1 MTNAEIYRQSLS
13 SLTPEEDWRARTLSA
28 MGSAVPRPARRSR
41 IDLKEGK
48 RMFQIRNFTDNDD
61 VRILESRGA
70 FTVVEYLRDLS
81 VSPSSAQTAY
91 YCNEMNV
98 RKRQVLCNLAKSAVT
113 LQAGAMQWT
122 AGNVN
127 ATTGIKGVGDL
138 FGKAVRGKVTG
149 ESAIKPEYTGDGILV
164 TEPTY
169 RYILLEDLNDW
180 NGSIVLD
187 DGLFLASE
195 SSLKHKAVMRSNL
208 SSAVAGGEGLFN
220 LGLTGS
226 GVVCLESNSPREE
239 LIEISLQNDV
249 VKIDGNMAIAWSG
262 SLEFTVERSGKT
274 LLGSAASGE
283 GLVNVYRGTGKVL
296 MAPVAR

>member
-1 MTNAEIYRQSLS
+1 
-13 SLTPEEDWRARTLSA
+13 
-28 MGSAVPRPARRSR
+28 
-41 IDLKEGK
+41 
-48 RMFQIRNFTDNDD
+48 MFQIRNFTDNDD
-61 VRILESRGA
+61 VRTLESRGA

-98 RKRQVLCNLAKSAVT
+98 RKRQVICDLSKASIT

-127 ATTGIKGVGDL
+127 ATTGLKGVGDL

-195 SSLKHKAVMRSNL
+195 STLKHKAVMRSNF

-226 GVVCLESNSPREE
+226 GVVCLEANCQREE
-239 LIEISLQNDV
+239 LIEISLQNV
-249 VKIDGNMAIAWSG
+249 VLKIDGNMAIAWSG

-296 MAPVAR
+296 LAPVAR

>member
-1 MTNAEIYRQSLS
+1 MFQ
-13 SLTPEEDWRARTLSA
+13 
-28 MGSAVPRPARRSR
+28 
-41 IDLKEGK
+41 KK
-48 RMFQIRNFTDNDD
+48 MFQIRNFTDNDD

>member
-1 MTNAEIYRQSLS
+1 
-13 SLTPEEDWRARTLSA
+13 
-28 MGSAVPRPARRSR
+28 
-41 IDLKEGK
+41 
-48 RMFQIRNFTDNDD
+48 MFQIKNFTDNDD
-61 VRILESRGA
+61 VRVLESRGA

-81 VSPSSAQTAY
+81 VSPQSAQTAY

-98 RKRQVLCNLAKSAVT
+98 RKRQVICDLSKAAVT

-195 SSLKHKAVMRSNL
+195 ASLKHKAVMRSNL

-239 LIEISLQNDV
+239 LIEITLQNDV
-249 VKIDGNMAIAWSG
+249 VKIDGNMAVAWSG

-296 MAPVAR
+296 LAPVAR

>member
-1 MTNAEIYRQSLS
+1 
-13 SLTPEEDWRARTLSA
+13 
-28 MGSAVPRPARRSR
+28 
-41 IDLKEGK
+41 
-48 RMFQIRNFTDNDD
+48 MFQIRNFTDNDD

-98 RKRQVLCNLAKSAVT
+98 RKRQVLCNLAKSVVT

>member
-1 MTNAEIYRQSLS
+1 
-13 SLTPEEDWRARTLSA
+13 
-28 MGSAVPRPARRSR
+28 
-41 IDLKEGK
+41 
-48 RMFQIRNFTDNDD
+48 MFQIKNFTDNND
-61 VRILESRGA
+61 VRVLETRGA

-98 RKRQVLCNLAKSAVT
+98 RKRQVICDLSKAAVT

-127 ATTGIKGVGDL
+127 ATTGLKGVGDL

-169 RYILLEDLNDW
+169 RYMLLEDLNDW

-195 SSLKHKAVMRSNL
+195 ASVKHKAVMRSNF

-220 LGLTGS
+220 LGLTGA
-226 GVVCLESNSPREE
+226 GIVCLESNSPREE
-239 LIEISLQNDV
+239 LIEITMQNDV

-296 MAPVAR
+296 LAPVAR

>member
-1 MTNAEIYRQSLS
+1 
-13 SLTPEEDWRARTLSA
+13 
-28 MGSAVPRPARRSR
+28 
-41 IDLKEGK
+41 
-48 RMFQIRNFTDNDD
+48 MFQIKNFTDNGD
-61 VRILESRGA
+61 VRVLESRGA

-81 VSPSSAQTAY
+81 VSPQSAQTAY

-98 RKRQVLCNLAKSAVT
+98 RKRQVICDLSKAAVT

-195 SSLKHKAVMRSNL
+195 ASLKHKAVMRSNL

-239 LIEISLQNDV
+239 LIEITLQNDV
-249 VKIDGNMAIAWSG
+249 VKIDGNMAVAWSG

-296 MAPVAR
+296 LAPVAR

>member
-1 MTNAEIYRQSLS
+1 
-13 SLTPEEDWRARTLSA
+13 
-28 MGSAVPRPARRSR
+28 
-41 IDLKEGK
+41 
-48 RMFQIRNFTDNDD
+48 MFQIRNFTDNDD
-61 VRILESRGA
+61 VRTLESRGA
-70 FTVVEYLRDLS
+70 FTVVEYLRDLR

-98 RKRQVLCNLAKSAVT
+98 RKRQVICDLSKASIT

-127 ATTGIKGVGDL
+127 ATTGLKGVGDL

-195 SSLKHKAVMRSNL
+195 STLKHKAVMRSNF
-208 SSAVAGGEGLFN
+208 SSAVVGGEGLFN

-239 LIEISLQNDV
+239 LIEITLQNDV
-249 VKIDGNMAIAWSG
+249 LKIDGNMAIAWSG

-296 MAPVAR
+296 LAPVAR

>member
-1 MTNAEIYRQSLS
+1 
-13 SLTPEEDWRARTLSA
+13 
-28 MGSAVPRPARRSR
+28 
-41 IDLKEGK
+41 
-48 RMFQIRNFTDNDD
+48 MFQIKNFTDNND
-61 VRILESRGA
+61 VRVLETRGA
-70 FTVVEYLRDLS
+70 FMVVEYLRDLS

-98 RKRQVLCNLAKSAVT
+98 RKRQVICDLSKAAVT

-127 ATTGIKGVGDL
+127 ATTGLKGVGDL

-195 SSLKHKAVMRSNL
+195 ASVKHKAVMRSNF

-220 LGLTGS
+220 LGLTGA
-226 GVVCLESNSPREE
+226 GIVCLESNSPREE
-239 LIEISLQNDV
+239 LIEITMQNDV

-283 GLVNVYRGTGKVL
+283 GLVNVYRGTGKIL
-296 MAPVAR
+296 LAPVAR

>member
-1 MTNAEIYRQSLS
+1 
-13 SLTPEEDWRARTLSA
+13 
-28 MGSAVPRPARRSR
+28 
-41 IDLKEGK
+41 
-48 RMFQIRNFTDNDD
+48 MFQIRNFTDNDD
-61 VRILESRGA
+61 VRTLESRGA

-98 RKRQVLCNLAKSAVT
+98 RKRQVICDLSKASIT

-127 ATTGIKGVGDL
+127 ATTGLKGVGDL

-195 SSLKHKAVMRSNL
+195 STLKHKAVMRSNF

-239 LIEISLQNDV
+239 LIEITLQNDAL
-249 VKIDGNMAIAWSG
+249 KIDGNMAIAWSG

-296 MAPVAR
+296 LAPVAR

>member
-1 MTNAEIYRQSLS
+1 MCLS
-13 SLTPEEDWRARTLSA
+13 EAKGMDIT
-28 MGSAVPRPARRSR
+28 
-41 IDLKEGK
+41 
-48 RMFQIRNFTDNDD
+48 MFQIKNFTDNND
-61 VRILESRGA
+61 VRVLETRGA

-98 RKRQVLCNLAKSAVT
+98 RKRQVICDLSKAAVT

-127 ATTGIKGVGDL
+127 ATTGLKGVGDL

-195 SSLKHKAVMRSNL
+195 ASVKHKAVMRSNF

-220 LGLTGS
+220 LGLTGA
-226 GVVCLESNSPREE
+226 GIVCLESNSPREE
-239 LIEISLQNDV
+239 LIEITMQNDV

-296 MAPVAR
+296 LAPVAR

>member
-1 MTNAEIYRQSLS
+1 
-13 SLTPEEDWRARTLSA
+13 
-28 MGSAVPRPARRSR
+28 
-41 IDLKEGK
+41 
-48 RMFQIRNFTDNDD
+48 MFQIRNFTDNDD

-239 LIEISLQNDV
+239 LIEITLQNDV
-249 VKIDGNMAIAWSG
+249 VKIDGNMALAWSG
-262 SLEFTVERSGKT
+262 SLEFTVERSGKS
-274 LLGSAASGE
+274 LIGSAASGE

-296 MAPVAR
+296 MAPTAF